1 MTVPAVGNN
10 TTTGNNTSQTTAA
23 AKSSTVDYNDF
34 LKLLLAQL
42 KTQDPTKPMESTE
55 FMGQLASFS
64 QVEQSVNMNTKLDA
78 ILAGNAFS
86 QAEAAIGRTATAVDG
101 SAAGVVKAVRVTDE
115 GPYALLDDGS
125 ELLLGPG
132 VILS

>member
-1 MTVPAVGNN
+1 MTVSAVTNN
-10 TTTGNNTSQTTAA
+10 TTSGSTAA
-23 AKSSTVDYNDF
+23 ASATTKSSTVDYNDF

-64 QVEQSVNMNTKLDA
+64 QVEQSVNMNAKLDA
-78 ILAGNAFS
+78 ILAGNSFS
-86 QAEAAIGRTATAVDG
+86 LAEAAIGRTATAVDG
-101 SAAGVVKAVRVTDE
+101 SASGLVKAVRVTDQ
-115 GPYALLDDGS
+115 GPYALLDSGA